1 MSQEGPLRAA
11 IDRSQL
17 VIEFDRDGI
26 VLAANDRFLSTM
38 GYDGASVIG
47 RHHSMFCEPA
57 YVASADYGTFWRG
70 LARGEYQGGRF
81 RRIARDGAEVWLQ
94 ATYTPILDAAGA
106 VERIVKFAANVTDT
120 VRLANEVA
128 RALEESQL
136 YRRQAESHRSDRE
149 GLIDRLGAVVDSIE
163 AIARQTNMLALN
175 ASIEAARAGDA
186 GRGFAVVAQE
196 VKKLASDTQVATAN
210 ARRMIAG

>member
-17 VIEFDRDGI
+17 VIEFDPDGV
-26 VLAANDRFLSTM
+26 VLAANERFLTTL
-38 GYDGASVIG
+38 GYDGAAVVG
-47 RHHSMFCEPA
+47 RHHSMFCERS
-57 YVASADYGTFWRG
+57 YVASAEYGDFWRG

-81 RRIARDGAEVWLQ
+81 RRIARDGSEVWLQ

-128 RALEESQL
+128 RALEESQR

-175 ASIEAARAGDA
+175 ATIEAARAGDA

-196 VKKLASDTQVATAN
+196 VKKLATDTQVATAN